1 MFSSIKNYL
10 ILLLISS
17 ALGYVGYLRYDINS
31 LEGVI
36 TERDLTIE
44 SLTSA
49 NKSLKDTIES
59 KELAIDNWRFVY
71 NEQLQYREALQSDL
85 DQLTGT
91 IDRYKSRQDIV
102 FQKPG
107 LVQIKEQKAL
117 DKFFNEVRDAK

>member
-36 TERDLTIE
+36 TERDSTIE

-91 IDRYKSRQDIV
+91 IDRYKSRQNIV